1 MVGQS
6 TIGAAF
12 ADGTTASG
20 TMVDSMPH
28 AERRVPPADDHNKL
42 RAESSRP
49 LALLHRARRKP
60 FGRKMLLLNQASQ
73 TGVPMSMLPRTTT
86 LAAVLLLAAAPLAFN
101 PVAPTGAWAQA
112 PVERT
117 APVAAPRVNLSLEQR
132 NTIRELVKELNVTSA
147 APEAPM
153 TIGDTVPKDI
163 ELHPMPTRVGEKVSQ
178 VKNHL
183 FFRKGAELAI
193 VDPKDDKIVDVI
205 K

>member
-1 MVGQS
+1 M
-6 TIGAAF
+6 A
-12 ADGTTASG
+12 
-20 TMVDSMPH
+20 
-28 AERRVPPADDHNKL
+28 
-42 RAESSRP
+42 
-49 LALLHRARRKP
+49 
-60 FGRKMLLLNQASQ
+60 
-73 TGVPMSMLPRTTT
+73 VPMSIVPKTTI
-86 LAAVLLLAAAPLAFN
+86 LAAVLSLGVTPLALS
-101 PVAPTGAWAQA
+101 PVGSTGAWAQA

-132 NTIRELVKELNVTSA
+132 DTIRELVKELDVASVASET
-147 APEAPM
+147 PM
-153 TIGDTVPKDI
+153 AIGDTVPKDI